1 MKKILFLHSS
11 AELYGSDRSLLNI
24 ITNIDKNEFE
34 IHVMLPCDGPLVPL
48 LSQIPNVTVS
58 IFDFAVLRR
67 KMLSIGGG
75 ISYVISFLKSK
86 RHIKKYI
93 KENKI
98 DVVYTNTSVIFP
110 GAIAAKASKIKSV
123 WHVREIIKS
132 NTENKVVS
140 AIIKRY
146 ADVVIANSKET
157 ANALLVPQEKIRVIY
172 NAVSEK
178 EDSQIKEHSP
188 LTVGMAGRINR
199 WKGQKLFVDAAE
211 IVHKKI
217 PDAVFKIAG
226 AAYTGEEFL
235 EEELKQ
241 YIKEKGLTDTVKLCG
256 HISDMDEFYSCLDVF
271 VLPSTQPEPFG
282 LVVIEAMEYSLPVI
296 ATNHGGPTEIITDGT
311 DGYLV
316 SHLDAT
322 QMADRLICLLEN
334 EEQRKEMG
342 CSAKAKK
349 RTMFSIGKMVLDIE
363 NLLKEFL
370 N

>member
-34 IHVMLPCDGPLVPL
+34 IHVMLPCDGPLVTL

-241 YIKEKGLTDTVKLCG
+241 YIKET
-256 HISDMDEFYSCLDVF
+256 
-271 VLPSTQPEPFG
+271 
-282 LVVIEAMEYSLPVI
+282 
-296 ATNHGGPTEIITDGT
+296 
-311 DGYLV
+311 
-316 SHLDAT
+316 
-322 QMADRLICLLEN
+322 
-334 EEQRKEMG
+334 KEKQAL
-342 CSAKAKK
+342 AKAKIK
-349 RTMFSIGKMVLDIE
+349 KLMPSIVNSSMTELQKVIAIHDWIVINMDYAYNDYKNGTIKKIMYSLKM
-363 NLLKEFL
+363 
-370 N
+370 